1 MIASELVAFR
11 DSSNIHESLHE
22 VILTQYVPPFP
33 TLHMGHGYLNTALER
48 DRAGEGRGKKG
59 RGKERTKKKKKK
71 KKEEGRGEEGETFRS
86 HKEKQEKQVK
96 EACEQQRINSYIQYV
111 KDPTKFLLC
120 AHLHSGQKEH
130 PERRA
135 TGNK

>member
-59 RGKERTKKKKKK
+59 RGKERTKKKKK
-71 KKEEGRGEEGETFRS
+71 EEGRVEEG
-86 HKEKQEKQVK
+86 KPL
-96 EACEQQRINSYIQYV
+96 
-111 KDPTKFLLC
+111 DPT
-120 AHLHSGQKEH
+120 
-130 PERRA
+130 RR
-135 TGNK
+135 NKRNK